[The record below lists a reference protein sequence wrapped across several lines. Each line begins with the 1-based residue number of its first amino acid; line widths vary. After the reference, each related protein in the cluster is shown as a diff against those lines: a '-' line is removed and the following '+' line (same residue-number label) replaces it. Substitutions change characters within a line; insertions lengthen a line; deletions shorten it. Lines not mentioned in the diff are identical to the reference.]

1 MQMQKIVYFY
11 NKRYIFIVAAK
22 LAIPTGISTKESKT
36 EIETNP
42 VTAEA
47 KIILT
52 KI

>member
-11 NKRYIFIVAAK
+11 NKIYIFIVAAE
-22 LAIPTGISTKESKT
+22 LAIPAGIST

-42 VTAEA
+42 VTVEA

-52 KI
+52 TI